1 MRRIA
6 AALCLTLAFAG
17 RASAA
22 DISFGT
28 GVSQDDFKKLVKD
41 TGAALSYKNVA
52 PAEPLGL
59 LGFDVGLEAVGLSIG
74 GTSWWDAAT
83 GGKGSDFVV
92 VPKLRARKG
101 LPFSIDVGAM
111 YSAIPN
117 SNVQLFGAEL
127 AYALM
132 DGGVALPAIG
142 LRATYT
148 KLLGVSELD
157 VQTAGVDATISK
169 GFVILT
175 PYAGIG
181 ALYTQGK
188 AKGKILT
195 DPIFIAVNGGKALE
209 AEKLWSARYYGGVK
223 LSPIPLF
230 GITGEVEYSGVMTY
244 SLKAAIS
251 F

>member
-6 AALCLTLAFAG
+6 AALCLMLAVAG

-22 DISFGT
+22 DISFVT
-28 GVSQDDFKKLVKD
+28 GVGQDDFKKLVKD

-52 PAEPLGL
+52 PAAPLGL
-59 LGFDVGLEAVGLSIG
+59 LGFDVGLEAVGLNIG
-74 GTSWWDAAT
+74 GTSYWDAAT

-111 YSAIPN
+111 YSAVPN

-127 AYALM
+127 GYALM
-132 DGGVALPAIG
+132 DGGAALPAVG

-148 KLLGVSELD
+148 KLLGVDELD
-157 VQTAGVDATISK
+157 VQTAGIDATISK

-181 ALYTQGK
+181 ALYTEGK
-188 AKGKILT
+188 AKGKIVT
-195 DPIFIAVNGGKALE
+195 DPAFIAVNGGKALE
-209 AEKLWSARYYGGVK
+209 SEKLWSARYYGGLK
-223 LSPIPLF
+223 LTPIPLF

-244 SLKAAIS
+244 SLKAAIN